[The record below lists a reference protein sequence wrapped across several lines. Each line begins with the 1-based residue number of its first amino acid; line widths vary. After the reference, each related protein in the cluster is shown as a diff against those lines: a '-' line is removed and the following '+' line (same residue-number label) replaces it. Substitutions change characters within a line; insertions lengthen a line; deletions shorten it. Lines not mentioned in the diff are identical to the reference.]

1 MKKYEFES
9 YLKSFLLF
17 FISLSSLLLLFFYS
31 DYEKRVEYLK
41 DGIFTQMRL
50 CSFDLQ
56 CSDFKIDFVNKEG
69 KNPLFLYEN
78 EDGFVSYFEF
88 FGSKDSYIS
97 IKYPL
102 QKFEE
107 AKMNIFRIVAIEF
120 AKYELLV
127 ILMSLLFSFYSM
139 GPMRKAL
146 RTIDEFIKDILHD
159 INTPIT
165 TIALNSA
172 LLKKDEKN
180 RQKID
185 KIDLSI
191 KRILMM
197 QDNLISYLG
206 DMPTQ
211 IETFDLRDMILEQKE
226 YYRSIYPSIRWQ
238 IDDRTM
244 KLHSN
249 KKIFLRILSNIMSN
263 ASKYNKKRGV
273 IIVRIDPKRSML
285 CIEDTGVGIKNPSKI
300 FERFYKESERGTGV
314 GLNIVKKLCDELGI
328 KISVESEVGV
338 GTIFTLDLKSI
349 RA

>member
-9 YLKSFLLF
+9 YFKSLMLF
-17 FISLSSLLLLFFYS
+17 FLSLTALLILFFYA
-31 DYEKRVEYLK
+31 DFQRRVEYLK

-56 CSDFKIDFVNKEG
+56 CPEFKIDFVKREG
-69 KNPLFLYEN
+69 KKPLFLYEN
-78 EDGFVSYFEF
+78 EDGFTSYFEF
-88 FGSKDSYIS
+88 FGSRDSFVS

-107 AKMNIFRIVAIEF
+107 SKMKILQDVAVDFI
-120 AKYELLV
+120 KYESLIMVL
-127 ILMSLLFSFYSM
+127 SLLFSFYAM
-139 GPMRKAL
+139 RPMRKAL

-172 LLKKDEKN
+172 LLKRDEKN
-180 RQKID
+180 RNKID
-185 KIDLSI
+185 KINLSI
-191 KRILMM
+191 KKILTM
-197 QDNLISYLG
+197 QDNLVSYLG

-211 IETFDLRDMILEQKE
+211 SETFDLRALIIEQQE
-226 YYRSIYPSIRWQ
+226 YYKSIYTFIRWQ
-238 IDDRTM
+238 IDKNSF
-244 KLHSN
+244 KLHTN
-249 KKIFLRILSNIMSN
+249 KKLFARVISNLLSN
-263 ASKYNKKRGV
+263 ASKYNKKNGL
-273 IIVRIDPKRSML
+273 IIIRIDPKKSL
-285 CIEDTGVGIKNPSKI
+285 LYIEDTGVGIKDTKRV

-328 KISVESEVGV
+328 KISLNSKVGV
-338 GTIFTLDLKSI
+338 GTIFRLDLKSV